1 MIVSVSETVSGY
13 ECSLLRSEM
22 FIEPA
27 STKSIR
33 APLGAKCFYSTNL
46 KTYFSSNG
54 ISNFLSHAKYSS
66 LMSFLVSNVT
76 NDRVQLRMAVR
87 EGAIPFLPI
96 EPSANPF
103 LLVYEVGGVGLNIP
117 D

>member
-1 MIVSVSETVSGY
+1 MF
-13 ECSLLRSEM
+13 LLDELENILLFKRNLEFLEPCQI
-22 FIEPA
+22 FIFE
-27 STKSIR
+27 
-33 APLGAKCFYSTNL
+33 G
-46 KTYFSSNG
+46 SSMM
-54 ISNFLSHAKYSS
+54 
-66 LMSFLVSNVT
+66 MSFLVSNVT